1 MKNSIKLSIQQ
12 TPCVPATLPASPP
25 PERKARPSCQV
36 QPSSRKPPASPASM
50 VDLQST
56 SANSPTRQSRAAGA
70 NSLNG
75 LGDSSFAFPLSQLA
89 ERRESLASWLT
100 NHREDGRSR
109 PSHAAENSIH

>member
-1 MKNSIKLSIQQ
+1 MLSSAGLRAKSFNQFDAGRKKSSIEPSIQR
-12 TPCVPATLPASPP
+12 TLCAPGTSPPSPP

-70 NSLNG
+70 NSLNA

-89 ERRESLASWLT
+89 ERRESLAS
-100 NHREDGRSR
+100 
-109 PSHAAENSIH
+109 